1 MYYSYDSTQEIGF
14 DFVRRSCLSNL
25 WQKYKHDSY
34 VHIDRMYIIR
44 IYHIFVCNFE
54 HCILLKFYSFSD
66 FWYIRFAAV
75 RYFKDSK
82 VTFGRGYFRTNSV
95 IFSHVEIRILLFIVN
110 IIPFILYL
118 MPLFLPLFPFYQTK
132 SYF

>member
-95 IFSHVEIRILLFIVN
+95 IFSHVEILLFIVN